1 MKSLESLKNRSQE
14 SLAHLVDLGKQQPE
28 QVQHWSVTA
37 ATAVAGALVVAAVAK
52 GMLGVIATLAYPP
65 VALTA
70 GALGGGVFGWSFM
83 QNRAHPEASNG
94 QEVVAEDAGVNQ
106 TVPER
111 VV

>member
-70 GALGGGVFGWSFM
+70 GALGGGVFVSSGGSGATAS
-83 QNRAHPEASNG
+83 QAHSASRASRRCA
-94 QEVVAEDAGVNQ
+94 ALAG
-106 TVPER
+106 
-111 VV
+111 